1 MVSGAHA
8 EPDTV
13 ARVRVRVGP
22 CVREIGAPAP
32 PRGRRSK
39 VCVPAQMFSLVC
51 EFVVFAICTCVT
63 ASTWLLVCARASS
76 CHRVPS
82 CASGDEGNNVS
93 ERVTSVRV
101 SSERPDQLVSGRRVT
116 LRCHD

>member
-1 MVSGAHA
+1 MLQTVVSGAHA

-39 VCVPAQMFSLVC
+39 VCARLRVRYEDVC
-51 EFVVFAICTCVT
+51 VRLRERGT
-63 ASTWLLVCARASS
+63 TW
-76 CHRVPS
+76 
-82 CASGDEGNNVS
+82 ASGGVS
-93 ERVTSVRV
+93 WAYVESACSTN
-101 SSERPDQLVSGRRVT
+101 
-116 LRCHD
+116 